1 MRPSANNSLCMAVL
15 SAPNACFLNPAALP
29 RGCLAE
35 PLTLVFTPSVAANRD
50 DALWALDGLA
60 SGHDA
65 TTRDSLAALAE
76 ICATRRGRLA
86 LRSGSLAADVLAAAG
101 RLAGGA
107 GVACSA
113 CCCWLSRIAC
123 MLDLHSSKPISFSA
137 CPLPCFNRRAQGAT
151 RSGAGAG
158 LSHPAAMFLPG
169 RRRRHAAGAARCG
182 SRGGTAAQ
190 GAALA
195 GAALRAWLY
204 VRLSSFCMLG
214 LTAATAAHYL
224 CVLRLLLLLQ
234 LSSSFEAAAAGGD
247 ASSCAAGAKLLA
259 LLRERP
265 YSLQVR
271 AQAASVP
278 VPE

>member
-1 MRPSANNSLCMAVL
+1 MAVL

-113 CCCWLSRIAC
+113 CCCLLARIAC
-123 MLDLHSSKPISFSA
+123 MLDLHSSKPISFCA
-137 CPLPCFNRRAQGAT
+137 CPPLPAPTGALKVQRDPVQALGLATLLLCFCQADADAT
-151 RSGAGAG
+151 
-158 LSHPAAMFLPG
+158 LLG
-169 RRRRHAAGAARCG
+169 RQDVAAGAAQLLKVRFPG
-182 SRGGTAAQ
+182 P
-190 GAALA
+190 LA
-195 GAALRAWLY
+195 GLGS
-204 VRLSSFCMLG
+204 VFMLAHG
-214 LTAATAAHYL
+214 VLEPLPVQLTIV
-224 CVLRLLLLLQ
+224 C
-234 LSSSFEAAAAGGD
+234 
-247 ASSCAAGAKLLA
+247 
-259 LLRERP
+259 
-265 YSLQVR
+265 
-271 AQAASVP
+271 
-278 VPE
+278 